1 MTEMKYVRDVKR
13 LLEPI
18 FESILRPTEL
28 RSLTFW
34 LERVAD
40 GANGRELPA
49 GTAIKTNDAWARWQI
64 LGEEG
69 GSGSL
74 RPDDGVDALV
84 RFVQSELQDF
94 IAESSFGWGELRGPR
109 DLP

>member
-1 MTEMKYVRDVKR
+1 MYVREMKR

-18 FESILRPTEL
+18 FQSMLRPTEL
-28 RSLTFW
+28 RSLTSW
-34 LERVAD
+34 LERGID
-40 GANGRELPA
+40 GANGRELPSD
-49 GTAIKTNDAWARWQI
+49 TAIKTNDAWVRWQI

-74 RPDDGVDALV
+74 RLDDGEVALV

>member
-1 MTEMKYVRDVKR
+1 MTEVMYVRDVKR
-13 LLEPI
+13 LLGPI
-18 FESILRPTEL
+18 FESMLRPPEL

-40 GANGRELPA
+40 GANGQELPSD
-49 GTAIKTNDAWARWQI
+49 TAIKTNDAWVRWQI

-74 RPDDGVDALV
+74 HLDDGEVALV
-84 RFVQSELQDF
+84 RFVHSELQDF
-94 IAESSFGWGELRGPR
+94 IAESNFGWGELRGPR
-109 DLP
+109 DLS